1 MNSSCFCVA
10 EVSVGRYFSMNI
22 ISFFYVVQVLRTKE
36 FSARGMVLQVDIP
49 GQSSSGTHLFLDMI

>member
-10 EVSVGRYFSMNI
+10 GVSVGRYLSMNI

-36 FSARGMVLQVDIP
+36 FSARGMVLQIGIP